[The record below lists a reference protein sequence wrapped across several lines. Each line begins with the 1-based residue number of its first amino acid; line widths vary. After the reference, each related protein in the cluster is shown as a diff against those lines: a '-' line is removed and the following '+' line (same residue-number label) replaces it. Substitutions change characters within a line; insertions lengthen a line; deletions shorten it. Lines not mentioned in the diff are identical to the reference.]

1 MNPAPFRNNRQQF
14 GSDHVRTDRDNEY
27 LVISRV
33 TRIIQSAHD
42 SGNRNEAIRAAHA
55 NNELWI
61 ALASDLASPGNMLPD
76 QLKASLISLA
86 AFSVKHGKRVFSDS
100 ASLAPLL
107 DINLHIMKGL
117 RGEVAV

>member
-1 MNPAPFRNNRQQF
+1 MNPAPFRKNRQQF

-100 ASLAPLL
+100 ASLEPLL

-117 RGEVAV
+117 RGEVPA